1 MKQDTD
7 LEIKLDAQGRV
18 DVEYYVNQAH
28 QMRGDV
34 MAEGAKQLKSW
45 IAGHLNL
52 NWLKGSFARLA
63 HH

>member
-7 LEIKLDAQGRV
+7 NEIKLDAEGRV

-28 QMRGDV
+28 QMRGEYL
-34 MAEGAKQLKSW
+34 AESAAQFKSW
-45 IAGHLNL
+45 VAGLL
-52 NWLKGSFARLA
+52 KFNWLKVSFARLA